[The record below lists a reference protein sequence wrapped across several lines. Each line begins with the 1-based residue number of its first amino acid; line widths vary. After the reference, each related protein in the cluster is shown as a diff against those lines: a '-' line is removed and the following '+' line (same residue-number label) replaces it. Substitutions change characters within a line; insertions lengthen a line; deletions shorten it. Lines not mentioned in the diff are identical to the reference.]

1 MSVHRRPLYFN
12 AGARSCATKSFGSA
26 KSVSLFHK
34 QLKDYR
40 PSPLVPLH
48 NVAEDVGVKAV
59 YAKDETN
66 RLGLPAVNIL
76 GLSWAIFQAL
86 ANRLGLPGDVDIE
99 AMRARLSE
107 TPVPLFTAS
116 GGNHALAVA
125 RMGMFLESPVH
136 IHVPAHI
143 STETISLL
151 RMENAVVVQSSGAID
166 DARLEAQIASQEKS
180 GILIQEDSINGC
192 CDSPQLI
199 AEGYSTIM
207 HEIDLQL
214 AGEQPSMV
222 ICPIGSGSLA
232 QAVVTH
238 YKAQER
244 GSTAFMAVEPDA
256 SGVLWKS
263 LTHGTL
269 AVEINSTTTRPELNY
284 GVLSETAWP
293 LLKSGTDAS
302 ITVSDY
308 EEHRAS
314 LELQSLGIAA
324 GPSGAASLAALRALN
339 ASDKVRLG
347 LNRDS
352 IIILMCTE
360 GGPTKNDIPKDV
372 ASDDVIELTQT
383 LVQIDS
389 SNPDFGSIPGPGE
402 ISIAQYIT
410 AWLQHRDIECHW
422 IEPTPGRPSIV
433 GVARGS
439 GGGKSLMFNGHMD
452 TVTLIGYNGDPLNA
466 IISDGN
472 LYGRGTA
479 DMKSGLAAGMV
490 AIANAKGMSLRG
502 DVILA
507 AVADEESESLGTEQL
522 LQAGWL
528 ADAAI
533 IAEPTEMA
541 LINKH
546 KGFALFQVDIHGLA
560 AHGSRADLGVD
571 AICKAGY
578 FLVELDRHAE
588 ELRNRFDGGE
598 PESAA
603 PNIHAGVIRGGEEIA
618 SYPACCT
625 ISIERRTVA
634 GETAE
639 SVRLELLSILD
650 KLAATVPGFKFD
662 LRLTFSRA
670 PYFIP
675 REDEFV
681 QLVAKHAA
689 LATKENPRIKGET
702 YWTDMALLGEAGIPG
717 LIWGPKGHG
726 LHAKTEWVEIESVR
740 QLAAAFV
747 AVVAAFCK

>member
-1 MSVHRRPLYFN
+1 MTPHRRPLYFN
-12 AGARSCATKSFGSA
+12 AGARPCAGKGFGSA
-26 KSVSLFHK
+26 KSVDAFHR
-34 QLKDYR
+34 QLKDYQ

-48 NVAEDVGVKAV
+48 AVAEDVGVKAV
-59 YAKDETN
+59 YAKDETS

-76 GLSWAIFQAL
+76 GVSWAIFRTL
-86 ANRLGLPGDVDIE
+86 ANQLGLLEDADIE
-99 AMRARLSE
+99 AVRAHLSK
-107 TPVPLFTAS
+107 TPIPLFTS
-116 GGNHALAVA
+116 SEGNHGLAVA
-125 RMGMFLESPVH
+125 RMGLFLATPVQ
-136 IHVPAHI
+136 IHVPAHT
-143 STETISLL
+143 SAETVALF
-151 RMENAVVVQSSGAID
+151 RMENATVVQSSGPID
-166 DARLEAQIASQEKS
+166 DALLEAQIASEEKN
-180 GILIQEDSINGC
+180 GILIQENATYGYRDI
-192 CDSPQLI
+192 PQLI
-199 AEGYSTIM
+199 VEGYSTIM
-207 HEIDLQL
+207 HEIDHQL
-214 AGEQPSMV
+214 AGEQPSLV
-222 ICPIGSGSLA
+222 VCPIGSGSLA
-232 QAVVTH
+232 QSVLTH
-238 YKAQER
+238 YKEPER
-244 GSTAFMAVEPDA
+244 GSTAFMAVEPDT
-256 SGVLWKS
+256 SGILWKS
-263 LTHGTL
+263 LTHGKPS
-269 AVEINSTTTRPELNY
+269 VGTTSATIMAELNCRR
-284 GVLSETAWP
+284 LSETAWP

-302 ITVSDY
+302 ITISDY
-308 EEHRAS
+308 EAHRAS
-314 LELQSLGIAA
+314 LELQALGVAA

-339 ASDKVRLG
+339 ASDKARLG
-347 LNRDS
+347 LHQGS
-352 IIILMCTE
+352 IIILICTE
-360 GGPTKNDIPKDV
+360 GGPTNYNTPKDV
-372 ASDDVIELTQT
+372 ASDDVIDLTQT

-402 ISIAQYIT
+402 TSIAQYIT
-410 AWLQHRDIECHW
+410 AWLQHRDIEYHW

-452 TVTLIGYNGDPLNA
+452 TVTLLGYNGDPLNA

-472 LYGRGTA
+472 LYGRGSA

-490 AIANAKGMSLRG
+490 AIANAKVMNLRG

-522 LQAGWL
+522 LQAGWR

-546 KGFALFQVDIHGLA
+546 KGFALFLVDIYGVA

-588 ELRNRFDGGE
+588 ELRKRFDDGE
-598 PESAA
+598 PQTAA

-639 SVRLELLSILD
+639 TVTLELQSILD

-662 LRLTFSRA
+662 LRSTFSRA

-675 REDEFV
+675 REDGFV

-689 LATKENPRIKGET
+689 LATGETPQIKGET
-702 YWTDMALLGEAGIPG
+702 YWTDMALLAEAGIPG

-726 LHAKTEWVEIESVR
+726 LHAKTEWVEVESVR
-740 QLAAAFV
+740 HLAEAFV
-747 AVVAAFCK
+747 AVVADFCK

>member
-1 MSVHRRPLYFN
+1 MTPHRRPLYFN
-12 AGARSCATKSFGSA
+12 FGARSCSSKTLGSA
-26 KSVSLFHK
+26 KSVDLFHR

-48 NVAEDVGVKAV
+48 NVAADVGVKAV

-66 RLGLPAVNIL
+66 RLGLTAVNII
-76 GLSWAIFQAL
+76 GVSWAIFQAL
-86 ANRLGLPGDVDIE
+86 ANRLGLPDDADIE
-99 AMRARLSE
+99 VVRARLAE
-107 TPVPLFTAS
+107 NPVPLFTAS
-116 GGNHALAVA
+116 GGNHGLAVA
-125 RMGMFLESPVH
+125 RMGLFLACPVN
-136 IHVPAHI
+136 IHVPVHTSAKTVSI
-143 STETISLL
+143 F
-151 RMENAVVVQSSGAID
+151 RVENAIVVQSSGSID
-166 DARLEAQIASQEKS
+166 DACLEAHIASQEKN
-180 GILIQEDSINGC
+180 GILIQEDATNGY
-192 CDSPQLI
+192 CDIPQLI
-199 AEGYSTIM
+199 VEGYSTIM
-207 HEIDLQL
+207 LEIDQQL
-214 AGEQPSMV
+214 AGKQPNLV
-222 ICPIGSGSLA
+222 VCPVGSGLLA
-232 QAVVTH
+232 QKVVTH
-238 YKAQER
+238 YKAKEM
-244 GSTAFMAVEPDA
+244 GPTAFMAVEPDT
-256 SGVLWKS
+256 SGDLWKS
-263 LTHGTL
+263 LTLGNLT
-269 AVEINSTTTRPELNY
+269 VEATSAATMPELKC
-284 GVLSETAWP
+284 GMLSGTAWP

-308 EEHRAS
+308 EAHRAS

-324 GPSGAASLAALRALN
+324 GPCGATSLAALRALN
-339 ASDKVRLG
+339 ASDRARLG
-347 LNRDS
+347 LNQDS
-352 IIILMCTE
+352 IVILMCTE
-360 GGPTKNDIPKDV
+360 GIPKNYNIPKDV

-402 ISIAQYIT
+402 TSIAQYIT

-439 GGGKSLMFNGHMD
+439 GGGKNLMFNGHMD
-452 TVTLIGYNGDPLNA
+452 TVTLVGYNGDPLNA
-466 IISDGN
+466 TISDGN
-472 LYGRGTA
+472 LYGRGSA

-490 AIANAKGMSLRG
+490 AISNAKGMSLRG
-502 DVILA
+502 DVLLA

-546 KGFALFQVDIHGLA
+546 KGFALFQVDIHGVA

-578 FLVELDRHAE
+578 FLAELDRHAQ
-588 ELRNRFDGGE
+588 ELRNRFDDGE

-639 SVRLELLSILD
+639 TVRLELLSILD
-650 KLAATVPGFKFD
+650 RLAATVSDFNFD
-662 LRLTFSRA
+662 LRATFSRA

-675 REDEFV
+675 HEHEFV
-681 QLVAKHAA
+681 QLVSKHAT
-689 LATKENPRIKGET
+689 LTTRETPPIKGET
-702 YWTDMALLGEAGIPG
+702 YWTDMALLGESGIPG

-726 LHAKTEWVEIESVR
+726 LHAKTEWVEVESVR

-747 AVVAAFCK
+747 AVMTDFCK